1 MSLDDVQLHLVDD
14 FDTAAEFW
22 RWCGTVD
29 AQEGVGVDTETT
41 GLIQR
46 KDHVRIVQVGGAVHG
61 WAIPWERWSG
71 LFVDFLKKWQRHDI
85 IMHNAKFDH
94 GMLGFAGVEVDT
106 SRIQDTFVMSHVIEP
121 HYGHGLKQQCERHV
135 DAVAAGA
142 QVALAK
148 AIGPRGQWDW
158 DTVPI
163 DFGPYWQYAALDAVL
178 TRHLRDY
185 HIPTVKAVCW
195 KAYELEMAT
204 TWAVEKMER
213 YGAFIDQ
220 PYARQKY
227 DDFTQFVAETGAWIT
242 ATYGVKPGSNQA
254 IIKVLE
260 EAGFEFTKAT
270 RAGAKSLD
278 AEVLRGVDHPLAEA
292 VMNYRQ
298 YQKIAGTYIRHFLD
312 DVHTDGSI
320 HPSINTL
327 GTRTGR
333 MSMSEPNLQNLPR
346 RSSSNRAAD
355 IVRNCV
361 RTRYPDGRL
370 IMCDFGQ
377 IEMRLLAHM
386 AGEKEMIQAFLDE
399 GDFFVNLARQIYD
412 DPTITKSDPRRQIT
426 KNSGYAKIYGA
437 GVAKFALTAG
447 ISEQAARDFL
457 HRFDTLYPGVRAFQQ
472 QVDSVAWD
480 RQKTVGYPYAVSPLT
495 GRLQVADTNKIYALV
510 NYLIQGTAAEV
521 LKMKIV
527 ECADAGLDE
536 FMVVPVHDEIV
547 FDVPGDRVRDVVH
560 TVQGIM
566 NDDTLFSVPIT
577 ASVSHGKTWGQK
589 EDWVDD

>member
-14 FDTAAEFW
+14 FETAAEFW
-22 RWCGTVD
+22 HWCGTRD
-29 AQEGVGVDTETT
+29 AQDGVGVDTETT

-46 KDHVRIVQVGGAVHG
+46 KDRVRLVQVGGATHG

-71 LFVDFLKKWQRHDI
+71 LFEDFLRKWDHAL

-94 GMLGFAGVEVDT
+94 GMLDFVGVPVPT
-106 SRIQDTFVMSHVIEP
+106 QRIEDTFVMSHVLEP
-121 HYGHGLKQQCERHV
+121 HYAHGLKQQCERHV

-142 QVALAK
+142 QISLAK

-185 HIPTVKAVCW
+185 HLPTVRAVCP
-195 KAYELEMAT
+195 KAYELEMAV
-204 TWAVEKMER
+204 TWAVEKMEN
-213 YGAFIDQ
+213 YGAFVDQ
-220 PYARQKY
+220 PYARCKF
-227 DDFTQFVAETGAWIT
+227 DEFSQFVQETGAWIT
-242 ATYGVKPGSNQA
+242 QTYGVKPGSNQA
-254 IIKVLE
+254 IVKLLE
-260 EAGFEFTKAT
+260 DEGHEFTKAT

-278 AEVLRGVDHPLAEA
+278 AEVLEGIAHPLAEA
-292 VMNYRQ
+292 VLNYRRF
-298 YQKIAGTYIRHFLD
+298 QKIANTYIRHFLD
-312 DVHTDGSI
+312 DVAADGCI

-333 MSMSEPNLQNLPR
+333 MSMSDPNLQNLPR
-346 RSSSNRAAD
+346 RSESNRAAN

-361 RTRYPDGRL
+361 KTRYFDGQL

-386 AGEKEMIQAFLDE
+386 ADEKSMIQAFLDE

-412 DPTITKSDPRRQIT
+412 DPTIMKSDKRRQIT

-447 ISEQAARDFL
+447 ITETAARDFL
-457 HRFDTLYPGVRAFQQ
+457 HRFDILYPGVREFQR
-472 QVDSVAWD
+472 QVDDVAWR
-480 RQKTVGYPYAVSPLT
+480 RQKEVGYPYALSPLT

-547 FDVPGDRVRDVVH
+547 LDVPGDRIRDVVH
-560 TVQGIM
+560 TLSGIM
-566 NDDTLFSVPIT
+566 NDESLFSVPIT
-577 ASVSHGKTWGQK
+577 ASVSHGVTWGAK
-589 EDWVDD
+589 EDWVDG